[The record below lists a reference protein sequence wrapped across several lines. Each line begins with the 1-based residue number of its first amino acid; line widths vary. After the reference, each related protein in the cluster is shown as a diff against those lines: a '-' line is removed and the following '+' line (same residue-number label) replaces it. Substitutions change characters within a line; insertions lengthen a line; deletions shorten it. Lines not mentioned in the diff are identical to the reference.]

1 MANGSDSRVAIGCWA
16 KGRSS
21 SYLLNGVL
29 RATMGSNVADD
40 PSRFKVVRKPAPC
53 PAWLAQHILELRSP
67 VDTTS

>member
-29 RATMGSNVADD
+29 RATMGWLVFGRKALANFWICSGSNVADD
-40 PSRFKVVRKPAPC
+40 PSRFK
-53 PAWLAQHILELRSP
+53 
-67 VDTTS
+67 